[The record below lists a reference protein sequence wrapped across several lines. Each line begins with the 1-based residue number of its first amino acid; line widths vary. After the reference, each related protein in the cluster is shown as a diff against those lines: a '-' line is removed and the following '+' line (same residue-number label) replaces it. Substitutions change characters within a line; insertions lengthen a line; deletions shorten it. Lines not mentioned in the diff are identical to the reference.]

1 MTTTT
6 ILLDHNINMAAFLG
20 KVFSPMK
27 MAVATA
33 IGAGALIGGAN
44 INKKPVCAAATTGHL
59 RYPASCNYPDLTKH
73 NNVMASNLTPAV
85 SYICFSSL
93 YIMI

>member
-1 MTTTT
+1 
-6 ILLDHNINMAAFLG
+6 MAAFLG

-44 INKKPVCAAATTGHL
+44 IKKEHAHGAASAGQF

-85 SYICFSSL
+85 SKKV
-93 YIMI
+93 